1 MIKPS
6 FGRKNNAELETNK
19 MFAEEIKK
27 EMNDK
32 CELKEI
38 KYENND
44 LSILN
49 KNTVKYIINNFPDMS
64 IKIKESL
71 LNLIN
76 TLENT
81 IDYIEDESSKIV
93 KEDRNF
99 TLSES
104 YRKIS
109 MEIYDMVKDIDNYSN
124 WISEEKLANENHMS
138 QENEKMIM
146 KEVACSKIDDLKDND
161 IECEIKSGGIE
172 IYKDFSLKNP
182 KAFKVNDNIVEV
194 ENWDDLLVKTAEILN
209 KKYKENKKL
218 KPIHNDIKIA
228 NKKSNENILRNTVID
243 MLNEY
248 RINLEEFK
256 VIVY

>member
-27 EMNDK
+27 EMKEK

-38 KYENND
+38 KYKNND

-93 KEDRNF
+93 KDDRNF

-109 MEIYDMVKDIDNYSN
+109 MEVYDMVKDINNYSK
-124 WISEEKLANENHMS
+124 WISEENLANKNEAFE
-138 QENEKMIM
+138 ENEKMIM
-146 KEVACSKIDDLKDND
+146 KEVACSKIDDLEENQVKDVVDN
-161 IECEIKSGGIE
+161 IGVE

-218 KPIHNDIKIA
+218 KPIHNDIKIE
-228 NKKSNENILRNTVID
+228 NKKSNENILRNTVIE

-256 VIVY
+256 VIVH

>member
-1 MIKPS
+1 M
-6 FGRKNNAELETNK
+6 
-19 MFAEEIKK
+19 
-27 EMNDK
+27 
-32 CELKEI
+32 
-38 KYENND
+38 
-44 LSILN
+44 
-49 KNTVKYIINNFPDMS
+49 
-64 IKIKESL
+64 

-109 MEIYDMVKDIDNYSN
+109 MEVYDMVKDINNYSK
-124 WISEEKLANENHMS
+124 WISEENLANKNEAFE
-138 QENEKMIM
+138 ENEKMIM
-146 KEVACSKIDDLKDND
+146 KEVACSKIDDLEENQVKDVVDN
-161 IECEIKSGGIE
+161 IGVE

-218 KPIHNDIKIA
+218 KPIHNDIKIE
-228 NKKSNENILRNTVID
+228 NKKSNENILRNTVIE

-256 VIVY
+256 VIVH